1 MDEPSD
7 DVLKWY
13 LVMVEGG
20 GRVAGLSWQCQ
31 RLSGTIPAEIGA
43 LSALRCLRLHSNKL
57 SGSIPPTIGA
67 LTSLDS
73 LLLSSNPLS
82 GVVTSTLSNLTN
94 LECLWLFGIALINCP
109 DNKYLAKS
117 EVQDYLSTP
126 WRPQALR
133 FLTYGIAST
142 KKRQAILG
150 RCISPCRATS
160 PPHPFFAFLATSER
174 GLTDLGTGT
183 ISRGGKGS
191 MILRA
196 GG

>member
-1 MDEPSD
+1 MWSLPP
-7 DVLKWY
+7 
-13 LVMVEGG
+13 
-20 GRVAGLSWQCQ
+20 
-31 RLSGTIPAEIGA
+31 RLS
-43 LSALRCLRLHSNKL
+43 LRD
-57 SGSIPPTIGA
+57 P
-67 LTSLDS
+67 
-73 LLLSSNPLS
+73 
-82 GVVTSTLSNLTN
+82 VLTN
-94 LECLWLFGIALINCP
+94 TTTQSLSDKPVI
-109 DNKYLAKS
+109 
-117 EVQDYLSTP
+117 QDYLSSQ